1 MSRLLRMGL
10 GRKSENPSSASPA
23 LTERQATED
32 EDEFH
37 DTEEVLSHTAQANI
51 QAVKQSKLLCA
62 AASVPPRGLGSRHD
76 R

>member
-10 GRKSENPSSASPA
+10 GRKSENPPSSSPA

-37 DTEEVLSHTAQANI
+37 DTEEVLSH
-51 QAVKQSKLLCA
+51 AVQ
-62 AASVPPRGLGSRHD
+62 ASVQTVNATV
-76 R
+76 